1 MTTVRAGDQEQSG
14 SLKDRNLRGEVM
26 TLSKENRSSK
36 SVIEEDNGD
45 DMGET
50 NDC

>member
-1 MTTVRAGDQEQSG
+1 MATVRAGDQEQSG
-14 SLKDRNLRGEVM
+14 TLKDRNLRGEVM
-26 TLSKENRSSK
+26 TLSRENRLST
-36 SVIEEDNGD
+36 SVIEENNGN